1 MKSNDPASLQNLNDI
16 VMPAT
21 VNWWPLASGWYVL
34 IGILV
39 ISMLWFGYRSLQRWL
54 ANRYRRSA
62 LLELQ
67 QLALGVQNEKSRDS
81 SLKKLPVLIK
91 RTALSA
97 YPRQQVAN
105 LSGKVWFDFLN
116 SSTKKPLFTESL
128 LAAMEYISYSNK
140 ELNAIDAQTINELL
154 AASSNWVKRHQPTP
168 NRGGN

>member
-1 MKSNDPASLQNLNDI
+1 MNSNDPASLQNLNDI
-16 VMPAT
+16 VMPAA

-34 IGILV
+34 IGIML
-39 ISMLWFGYRSLQRWL
+39 ISVLWFGYRTLQNWL

-67 QLALGVQNEKSRDS
+67 QLAFGVQDDKSRDS
-81 SLKKLPVLIK
+81 SLKKLPILIK

-105 LSGKVWFDFLN
+105 LSGIDWFNFLN

-140 ELNAIDAQTINELL
+140 ELNAIDAQTINDLL
-154 AASSNWVKRHQPTP
+154 AASSDWVKRHQPAP
-168 NRGGN
+168 NGGSD